1 MKAADFTLAPSASL
15 AEAMRSASAPGARL
29 MGGGQSLGPMLNLRL
44 TQPATIVPVA
54 RLAELGGVSETA
66 SSITI
71 GAAVTH
77 AAIEDGRTPDLA
89 GGLLA
94 SVARHIAYRA
104 VRNRGTI
111 GGSLCHADPAADWVT
126 VLMALDATALI
137 AGSSGTTEMK
147 VADFV
152 RGAFQVALAP
162 GEVLQAVRIARPGLA
177 ARWGYCK
184 SCRKPGEFAHA
195 MAAVLLDGTTRR
207 AVIGATGG
215 RPVLLT
221 GDDVRPHSVAPALQD
236 SGLDPV
242 VIHMQSVALRRA
254 LERAAA

>member
-1 MKAADFTLAPSASL
+1 MKAAEFALGPASGL
-15 AEAMRSASAPGARL
+15 AEAMRSAAEPGARI

-54 RLAELGGVSETA
+54 RLAELGGASETA
-66 SSITI
+66 SSITL

-89 GGLLA
+89 GGILA
-94 SVARHIAYRA
+94 KVAQHIAYRA

-126 VLMALDATALI
+126 VLMALGATVLI
-137 AGSSGTTEMK
+137 AGASGTTEMQ
-147 VADFV
+147 VTDFV
-152 RGAFQVALAP
+152 RGAFHVALAP
-162 GEVLQAVRIARPGLA
+162 GEILRAVRIPRPGPD
-177 ARWGYCK
+177 ARWSMCK
-184 SCRKPGEFAHA
+184 ACRKPGEFAHA
-195 MAAVLLDGTTRR
+195 MAAVLIDGATRR

-221 GDDVRPHSVAPALQD
+221 GDDVRPEAVPHALRE

-242 VIHMQSVALRRA
+242 ALHMQSVALRRA
-254 LERAAA
+254 LDRTAA

>member
-1 MKAADFTLAPSASL
+1 MKAAAFGLAQAGSL
-15 AEAMRSASAPGARL
+15 AEAQRLALVAGARV
-29 MGGGQSLGPMLNLRL
+29 MAGGQSLGPTMNLRL
-44 TQPATIVPVA
+44 AQPASIVPVA
-54 RLAELGGVSETA
+54 MLAELGGVRETA
-66 SSITI
+66 TDITL

-89 GGLLA
+89 GGILA
-94 SVARHIAYRA
+94 AVASHIAYRA

-137 AGSSGTTEMK
+137 AGPNGTTEMK
-147 VADFV
+147 IADFV
-152 RGAFQVALAP
+152 RGAFDVALAP
-162 GEVLQAVRIARPGLA
+162 GEILRAVRIPRPGA
-177 ARWGYCK
+177 DARWGYTK

-195 MAAVLLDGTTRR
+195 MAAVLVSGTIRR

-221 GDDVRPHSVAPALQD
+221 GDDVRPEAVDAALRH

-242 VIHMQSVALRRA
+242 IRHMQSVALRRA
-254 LERAAA
+254 LDRSAA